1 MLTLTPA
8 VTVSYGVKS
17 LFLLLSILEFAVGVL
32 VNAFIFSVNFRDVV
46 RRQPLSSC
54 DFILLSLSFT
64 RLFLHGLLF
73 LNAFQLVYFQQMQ
86 DPLNNSFQI
95 ILLLWMVANQ
105 ASLWITTCLSLLY
118 CSKIVRFSHGPLL
131 CLASWVSRKIS
142 RVLLGTVLLTCVCT
156 AICFWDFFRYQFTI
170 STKLS
175 MTNNTVHNLQIA
187 KLSFFHSF
195 LFCSLGSMV
204 PFLCV
209 LASTG
214 LLIVSLWRHMRTM
227 SARTGDSR
235 DSSLEAHV
243 KALKSLTSFLCIFV
257 VALSAALLSVPLL
270 MLWHNKMGVMVCV
283 GIMAACP
290 SGHAAILI
298 SGNAKLKRAVDSIL
312 LWVWSSLKVRA
323 GPKAGPR
330 TPELC

>member
-8 VTVSYGVKS
+8 ITVSYEVKS

-32 VNAFIFSVNFRDVV
+32 VNAFIFSVNFRDIV

-64 RLFLHGLLF
+64 RLLLHGLLF
-73 LNAFQLVYFQQMQ
+73 LHAFQLVYFQQMR
-86 DPLNNSFQI
+86 DPLSNSFQI
-95 ILLLWMVANQ
+95 ILLLWMVVNQ
-105 ASLWITTCLSLLY
+105 ASLWVTTCLSLLY
-118 CSKIVRFSHGPLL
+118 CSRIVRFSHGPLL
-131 CLASWVSRKIS
+131 CLASWVSRKTS
-142 RVLLGTVLLTCVCT
+142 CVLLGMVLLICACT
-156 AICFWDFFRYQFTI
+156 AYCSWDIFRYHLTV
-170 STKLS
+170 STMLS
-175 MTNNTVHNLQIA
+175 MYNNTVHNLQIA

-195 LFCSLGSMV
+195 LFCSLGSIV

-209 LASTG
+209 LSSTG

-235 DSSLEAHV
+235 DPSLEAHV
-243 KALKSLTSFLCIFV
+243 KALKSLISFLCLFV

-270 MLWHNKMGVMVCV
+270 VLWHNKTGVMVCV

-298 SGNAKLKRAVDSIL
+298 SGNAKLKRAVGSIL
-312 LWVWSSLKVRA
+312 LWVRSSLKVRA